1 MNNLFKKKRT
11 IYQLAITACIIYFH
25 IHSAFF
31 ASATTLGDNYPYTA
45 INAVDPWRLYTRQ
58 CTSFSA
64 FRLST
69 VNGFTLPPAYGDAN
83 VWGHR
88 AISGGYDTC
97 CRSYSLVGIAHACC
111 LGVGSIWRHCR
122 NRRV

>member
-11 IYQLAITACIIYFH
+11 IYQLAITACIIYFC
-25 IHSAFF
+25 IHSSFF

-88 AISGGYDTC
+88 ARQEGYQVDMIPA
-97 CRSYSLVGIAHACC
+97 VGAIA
-111 LGVGSIWRHCR
+111 W
-122 NRRV
+122 